1 MACSRFRAD
10 SEITRLHRAAGRP
23 TVASSLLVEVLA
35 ASLRVARLTGG
46 AVDPTVGRAV
56 RDLGYDRDLAEVLGR
71 SHAAAGPARPAPGWW
86 RIGVDESAR
95 TVVIPRDIEVD
106 LGSVGKAFA
115 ADRAAHDLADLLGC
129 GVLVSLGGDIAVA
142 GEAPE
147 GGWLV
152 RVREAHDAP
161 EGSPGP
167 AVTISS
173 GGLATSSTV
182 RRTWRQGT
190 RQVHHIVDPGTGDI
204 PAPVWRTVTAAAAT
218 CTDANAASTAA
229 IVLAGAAPAWL
240 QDRGLP
246 ARLVSVTGAV
256 TTTAGWPAD
265 DPGARL
271 MGQALWYASRGTG
284 LVSLLLVTAA
294 TVVGILSSSRVATPR
309 WPRSVVASLHR
320 NLSLLTLVLL
330 AVHISTAIIDPYAG
344 IRWLDAVVPFFS
356 VYQPFWL
363 GLGAVA
369 LDLMLAVIVT
379 SLLRTR
385 LSLSTWRAV
394 HLTSYAMWPLV
405 LLHGLGNGGTDRHQ
419 LWVLSL
425 YVGCALAVVAAAIRR
440 LTAVHQ
446 DTEMRTVDAARWR

>member
-1 MACSRFRAD
+1 MSTTTATSARTASFPALGTRAQLVVTDGHRLDAGLAALHQSLREIDVACSRFRAD

-86 RIGVDESAR
+86 RIGVDVSAR

-265 DPGARL
+265 DPG
-271 MGQALWYASRGTG
+271 
-284 LVSLLLVTAA
+284 
-294 TVVGILSSSRVATPR
+294 
-309 WPRSVVASLHR
+309 
-320 NLSLLTLVLL
+320 
-330 AVHISTAIIDPYAG
+330 
-344 IRWLDAVVPFFS
+344 DA
-356 VYQPFWL
+356 
-363 GLGAVA
+363 
-369 LDLMLAVIVT
+369 
-379 SLLRTR
+379 
-385 LSLSTWRAV
+385 
-394 HLTSYAMWPLV
+394 
-405 LLHGLGNGGTDRHQ
+405 
-419 LWVLSL
+419 
-425 YVGCALAVVAAAIRR
+425 
-440 LTAVHQ
+440 
-446 DTEMRTVDAARWR
+446 